1 MARRLMPMPT
11 TIKSAL
17 NTRAAIANTSASSM
31 AAARPPRMPT
41 KGLVMAPTATA
52 AKAPASI
59 IPSRPMLRMLPIW
72 VKAPRSGARRSG
84 VVLVRITARVA
95 TLKTCAMISFTSTFL
110 TDTDGFCGSEPV
122 SPLSPVDDKCCRN
135 RYDDE
140 SLQHTDKREGDARGL
155 QPRRAGHHRCVEKSG
170 DEGRPRA
177 EDRKSVG

>member
-52 AKAPASI
+52 AKAPASAA
-59 IPSRPMLRMLPIW
+59 S
-72 VKAPRSGARRSG
+72 RSG

-135 RYDDE
+135 RDDDE

-177 EDRKSVG
+177 ESCE